1 MSTRR
6 HIENTSRVVTTQGG
20 VIPDG
25 NEYEGLPGTIDDGI
39 PIIKTNAE
47 WSFEHETRMKAVMA
61 LMIPK

>member
-1 MSTRR
+1 
-6 HIENTSRVVTTQGG
+6 VVTTQGG